1 LNKTEKIFDQLKHE
15 PSSISRFIRKNIRG
29 ILATLIFHMFLVIVF
44 LLLKIQSFKQVVDLD
59 ITLDYSQSVEKQAQI
74 PKYEL
79 TAAEQASLEQLI
91 AQAGNTSNRASNTSE
106 KLDKEIGTENFVEEY
121 LKQLDAARSE
131 EWRKQQEEI
140 NKQLQEPDYVPPPLN
155 ENKEVEMDDYS
166 GPSNI
171 NYEFLEAPF
180 NRYKVYLPVPVYKC
194 QGEGTVFVN
203 IIVDQTGKVISA
215 EPGLSKDY
223 SDKDCLLEVARIY
236 ALKTRFEGN
245 IYAPKNHKA
254 RIIYNF
260 IPQ

>member
-1 LNKTEKIFDQLKHE
+1 
-15 PSSISRFIRKNIRG
+15 
-29 ILATLIFHMFLVIVF
+29 M
-44 LLLKIQSFKQVVDLD
+44 LLKIQSFKQSLDLD
-59 ITLDYSQSVEKQAQI
+59 ITLDYSQSVEEQAQI

-79 TAAEQASLEQLI
+79 TAAEQAYLEKLI
-91 AQAGNTSNRASNTSE
+91 AQAGNASNRASNTSE

-121 LKQLDAARSE
+121 LKQLDEARSE

-140 NKQLQEPDYVPPPLN
+140 NKQLQEPDYVPPLN
-155 ENKEVEMDDYS
+155 DENKEVEVDDYS

-171 NYEFLEAPF
+171 NYEFLETPF
-180 NRYKVYLPVPVYKC
+180 NRYKSYLPVPVYKC
-194 QGEGTVFVN
+194 QGEGTVSVN

-215 EPGLSKDY
+215 EPSLLKEY
-223 SDKDCLLEVARIY
+223 SDKDCLLEVARNY